1 MKILL
6 TLNATPKSESIIPY
20 VVELARGWKAEVLVT
35 RVLDPVVGVG
45 DPLVPLMAESFY
57 LEMVRAGEDYLKE
70 IGKRFQGVAFRTF
83 CLVGSP
89 GECIRQLAVEE
100 QCDLLVMASHGHT
113 GFVRWLW
120 GSVAEGLA
128 RIAPCPVLLVRRD
141 TPALIRQILVPIDG
155 SDSSSNVVEHL
166 APFVDPRYTRVTVL
180 HCSGASEAGLD
191 QTRSKLKN
199 LVDGKGWIQLEFSS
213 SRAPDGI
220 YKWLADHPCDMVA
233 MSTHGREGL
242 AHLWTG
248 SMMEQV
254 ARNANCPVLVFPPA
268 LVQEQSAAESI
279 LDYIDE
285 SGAHPAK
292 PPLDDPFDLSRE

>member
-6 TLNATPKSESIIPY
+6 TVNGTPKSESIIPF
-20 VVELARGWKAEVLVT
+20 VVDLARRWQAEILVA
-35 RVLDPVVGVG
+35 RALDPVTGMG
-45 DPLVPLMAESFY
+45 DPLVPLVADTFY
-57 LEMVRAGEDYLKE
+57 KQMMRSGEEYLS
-70 IGKRFQGVAFRTF
+70 GLSKRFADVPHRTF

-128 RIAPCPVLLVRRD
+128 RTAPCPVMLVRRD

-155 SDSSSNVVEHL
+155 SEPSWNVVEHL
-166 APFVDPRYTRVTVL
+166 SHFVDPTYTRVTLL
-180 HCSGASEAGLD
+180 HCSGLTEVEERENRSARERVH
-191 QTRSKLKN
+191 QTRCELKKM
-199 LVDGKGWIQLEFSS
+199 VDGKSWLHLEFTSAK
-213 SRAPDGI
+213 APDGI
-220 YKWLADHPCDMVA
+220 YNWLADHPCDLVA

-248 SMMEQV
+248 SVMEHV

-268 LVQEQSAAESI
+268 LVQDQVI
-279 LDYIDE
+279 
-285 SGAHPAK
+285 K
-292 PPLDDPFDLSRE
+292 